1 MGKMTGRAAGF
12 CAGSGMP
19 GAVNFGSGRGAGM
32 GFGRGR
38 QGRGFGG
45 NGHGRRNMFRATGLP
60 GWMRFGGGDPVA
72 ELTPEAEKDF
82 LKAQSEALE
91 SQLDEVRKRLAEIET
106 DGSKK

>member
-1 MGKMTGRAAGF
+1 MPRGDGTGPMGMGRMAGRSAGF
-12 CAGSGMP
+12 CAGYG
-19 GAVNFGSGRGAGM
+19 GR
-32 GFGRGR
+32 GRGR

-45 NGHGRRNMFRATGLP
+45 FGHGRRNMFRATGLP
-60 GWMRFGGGDPVA
+60 GWMRFGGGAPIA
-72 ELTPEAEKDF
+72 ELTPEAEKDS